1 MPIRIGPVPDR
12 PFRNEQGKPLPFA
25 NFGDM
30 ATEGKAVI
38 LEEPGQPAVLRDIV
52 IDPPGPGEVLIKI
65 AASGVCHTDL
75 TVKNLNGNGMAF
87 PIVLG
92 HEGAGWV
99 EELGEGVQG
108 LEKGDPVVIAYRAP
122 CEQCPAC
129 RRGDPRHCYMA
140 LRPKPRIHRK
150 NDGALCSQVLR
161 CGTFSTHTVVHSK
174 AAIKMPSN
182 MPLDKACLIAC
193 GVVTGVGATMN
204 TSPVFAGARV
214 AVIGCGGVG
223 LSVIQGAKLM
233 HARQIIGV
241 DVNPV
246 KLEWARNFGAT
257 HTVNAKEVDAVEAV
271 RKLTDDGWD
280 GGVEFAYE
288 ATGIPHCT
296 EQAIKMLSYGGTATT
311 IGFPAASDAV
321 NLNLGDMA
329 TGVYWNK
336 TALHVCHAGDCL
348 ASHDFPLLAQ
358 LYLEKKL
365 DLDAMITRRIGLG
378 DVEDAFH
385 EMETGNVIRSVI
397 VL

>member
-1 MPIRIGPVPDR
+1 
-12 PFRNEQGKPLPFA
+12 
-25 NFGDM
+25 M
-30 ATEGKAVI
+30 AVEGRASI
-38 LEEPGQPAVLRDIV
+38 LNNAGEPATVEEIV
-52 IDPPGPGEVLIKI
+52 VDSPGPNEVLIKM

-92 HEGAGWV
+92 HEGAGHV
-99 EELGEGVQG
+99 LEVGEGVTHLQP
-108 LEKGDPVVIAYRAP
+108 GDPVVIAYRAP

-129 RRGDPRHCYMA
+129 LRGDPRHCYMA
-140 LRPKPRIHRK
+140 LRPKQRIHRK
-150 NDGALCSQVLR
+150 RDGALCSQVLR
-161 CGTFSTHTVVHSK
+161 CGTFSTHTVVHAK
-174 AAIKMPSN
+174 AAIKMPKE

-193 GVVTGVGATMN
+193 GVITGVGATMN
-204 TSPVFAGARV
+204 TTRVFEGSRV

-233 HARQIIGV
+233 NARQIIAV

-257 HTVNAKEVDAVEAV
+257 HTVNAKEVDAVAEV
-271 RKLTDDGWD
+271 RRLTDDGWD

-288 ATGIPHCT
+288 ATGIPVCT
-296 EQAIKMLSYGGTATT
+296 EQAVKMLSYGGTATT
-311 IGFPAASDAV
+311 IGFPAASDSV

-336 TALHVCHAGDCL
+336 AAVHVCHCGDAL
-348 ASHDFPLLAQ
+348 PSHDFPLMAQ
-358 LYLEKKL
+358 LYLEGKL
-365 DLDAMITRRIGLG
+365 NLDSMVTRTIGLD

-397 VL
+397 LL